1 MRRVTLRDVANE
13 AGVSATAV
21 SLAIKG
27 SKRISASK
35 RNQIL
40 KLAEELGYRRDPM
53 MSALCSYRD
62 NRNPRTSNVNIT
74 FLQYGDKPIPLS
86 SEGAFEKEIWESA
99 QTESK
104 RLGYSLS
111 RTWAGDPSLNSNRLK
126 SILKSRG
133 VEGLV
138 IYQANCPLTNLKPIM
153 SDFSLVWV
161 GDGPKGAKLNSVR
174 INRFSSMK
182 MAWESLSKL
191 GYKAGGL
198 VLTEHSVD
206 QNYAEWEAAHN
217 HFQRQ
222 LTGEAQ
228 YIPPLTF
235 KTNEDCNLAEL
246 SQWLMKWKPKV
257 VISAFRK
264 IHDLLEGSDYT
275 IPRDIGFLSLSTKT
289 GSRLSGIDQQT
300 SCIAETGVRLIDR
313 LIRSREQGVPDHHQI
328 IETDGLWNRGDTL
341 RKQER

>member
-1 MRRVTLRDVANE
+1 
-13 AGVSATAV
+13 
-21 SLAIKG
+21 
-27 SKRISASK
+27 
-35 RNQIL
+35 
-40 KLAEELGYRRDPM
+40 
-53 MSALCSYRD
+53 
-62 NRNPRTSNVNIT
+62 
-74 FLQYGDKPIPLS
+74 
-86 SEGAFEKEIWESA
+86 
-99 QTESK
+99 
-104 RLGYSLS
+104 
-111 RTWAGDPSLNSNRLK
+111 
-126 SILKSRG
+126 
-133 VEGLV
+133 
-138 IYQANCPLTNLKPIM
+138 
-153 SDFSLVWV
+153 
-161 GDGPKGAKLNSVR
+161 
-174 INRFSSMK
+174 MK
-182 MAWESLSKL
+182 MAWKSLSKL

-198 VLTEHSVD
+198 VLTEHSAD

-222 LTGEAQ
+222 FTGETQ

-275 IPRDIGFLSLSTKT
+275 APRDIGFLSLSTKT

-313 LIRSREQGVPDHHQI
+313 LIRNREQGVPDHHQI